1 MTDEVLLPCQKI
13 TAKSKHQHLLT
24 LKERGQMT
32 RRPQTTQDF
41 PEEEKEK
48 VKKLVYILDRFGVS
62 IQAYHEITQL
72 EGNDVMAR
80 SYVIEECQ
88 ADLNESVTPSRT
100 PGQCPGAEM
109 HFPALLEEQVMK
121 HVSNQIQINLLLKG
135 AICANI

>member
-1 MTDEVLLPCQKI
+1 M
-13 TAKSKHQHLLT
+13 
-24 LKERGQMT
+24 
-32 RRPQTTQDF
+32 
-41 PEEEKEK
+41 
-48 VKKLVYILDRFGVS
+48 YILDRFGVS

-88 ADLNESVTPSRT
+88 ADLNESVTISRT

-109 HFPALLEEQVMK
+109 HFPGLLEEQVMK
-121 HVSNQIQINLLLKG
+121 HVSDQIQINLLLKG